1 MRGPQW
7 GLPAGICAPPGHQE
21 ARYVAE
27 AQMCHIC
34 IWTAK
39 RMVLAQVAHLQ
50 PHRVRESR
58 GGKEEEQELDDT
70 CRINRSPAPNAC
82 CCTWTSSSTTAC
94 SPAGLHTKYPD
105 LNMHLTRHRRKGLV
119 GLAFLVV
126 SGGGFGILV
135 IVFA

>member
-7 GLPAGICAPPGHQE
+7 GLPAGICAPWTPGSQVRCKGADVPHLHLDCE
-21 ARYVAE
+21 A
-27 AQMCHIC
+27 HGF
-34 IWTAK
+34 WT
-39 RMVLAQVAHLQ
+39 QVAHLQ

-82 CCTWTSSSTTAC
+82 CCTWTSSSATAC

-126 SGGGFGILV
+126 SGGGFRILV